1 MSIKESNKKKN
12 YSNKSDKNIKVA
24 GTANF
29 YIKNLLRDQ
38 FSKTDEIQK
47 KLKIKKINIFK
58 GRELATN
65 FKKKT

>member
-24 GTANF
+24 GTADF
-29 YIKNLLRDQ
+29 YLKNIIRD
-38 FSKTDEIQK
+38 TDSRVHK
-47 KLKIKKINIFK
+47 KLKNIKPLYLK

>member
-12 YSNKSDKNIKVA
+12 YSNKSNKNIKVA
-24 GTANF
+24 GTADF
-29 YIKNLLRDQ
+29 YLKNIIRD
-38 FSKTDEIQK
+38 TDSRVHK
-47 KLKIKKINIFK
+47 KLKNIKPLYLK